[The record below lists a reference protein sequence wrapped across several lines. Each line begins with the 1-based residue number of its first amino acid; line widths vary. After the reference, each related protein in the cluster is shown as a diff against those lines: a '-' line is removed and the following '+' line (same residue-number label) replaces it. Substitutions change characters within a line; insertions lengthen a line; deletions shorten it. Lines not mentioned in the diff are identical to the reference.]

1 MRSRKN
7 GRHTHCVVSEGGGHP
22 GPRSSLCVSVA
33 NFCDEWSSTISSA
46 KWFYA
51 CFMRVCT
58 QPTVRR
64 GISPTFELAPPNFTL
79 LANKCIFQRARSWSP
94 PPIKHKTVKRGW
106 FLCFAFG
113 IIAAQARARFY
124 ALKQSE
130 GTNDSNRQIKEAR
143 HRDHSQSSYA
153 ASHIFT
159 LSGLRCSFFRL
170 RISRVERW
178 GIKNN
183 NK

>member
-1 MRSRKN
+1 
-7 GRHTHCVVSEGGGHP
+7 
-22 GPRSSLCVSVA
+22 
-33 NFCDEWSSTISSA
+33 
-46 KWFYA
+46 
-51 CFMRVCT
+51 MRVHNRLSGAEFL
-58 QPTVRR
+58 PLLSSRR
-64 GISPTFELAPPNFTL
+64 PIL
-79 LANKCIFQRARSWSP
+79 LNSQINAYFNATTST
-94 PPIKHKTVKRGW
+94 KHKTVKRGW
-106 FLCFAFG
+106 FLCFAFE
-113 IIAAQARARFY
+113 IIAAQDRARFY